1 MVNLSSDVVQLAAA
15 GFNKVVLE
23 RRKAFLSSIDNSAGE
38 AAREKLRKLEPS
50 DNMLFGGKVTG
61 LCKELRDSQIIGGQ
75 VA

>member
-38 AAREKLRKLEPS
+38 ATREKLRKLEPS